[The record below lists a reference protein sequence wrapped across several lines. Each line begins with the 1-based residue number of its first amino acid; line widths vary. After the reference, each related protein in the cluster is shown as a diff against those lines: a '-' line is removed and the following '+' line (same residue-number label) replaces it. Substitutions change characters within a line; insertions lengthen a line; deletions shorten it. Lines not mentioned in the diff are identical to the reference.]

1 MSQDVTVI
9 IPTFNRPEMLPR
21 TLSFL
26 QNTANR
32 LPIIVA
38 DGSDAENS
46 AHNLET
52 CRRAGANVSY
62 VHIPAPPEIA
72 DAAPFRRYLDLL
84 AHYFRRYLLALTRVA
99 TRYVVHCGDDDLLM
113 PEAIIESAEFLDGNS
128 EYVACHGMY
137 FNFRFTNRGVDI
149 ESSTYDGPAIDGNEF
164 GSRVIQLFS
173 RYESPYAAV
182 YRAPVQR
189 AILERLVE
197 MPGTLFSEIFHATAT
212 LVEGKVKRLDRIYY
226 LRNIGV
232 PSNPRPFEHWDQWI
246 LKDLDGFFA
255 CYLEYR
261 TRITA
266 FADVRMSPAPDPDR
280 LRRTIDLAF
289 MLFVGRQFSMAYWI
303 YQYLAT
309 AVVAQEERD
318 RLSILLNERLLAPP
332 PSQPP
337 PTPQPVDEVPS
348 GASGD
353 AGPFPLRVPPEI
365 AARHSPAQW
374 ELLRS
379 KLQPGQTIPFQSIR
393 SHLYRV
399 FNWRGKPSKIP
410 PGQKADNSN

>member
-46 AHNLET
+46 ARNLQT
-52 CRRAGANVSY
+52 CRRVGANVSY
-62 VHIPAPPEIA
+62 VHLPAPPEIA
-72 DAAPFRRYLDLL
+72 DASPFCRYEEIV

-113 PEAIIESAEFLDGNS
+113 PEAIIESAKFLDGNS

-137 FNFRFTNRGVDI
+137 FNFRYANSGIDV
-149 ESSTYDGPAIDGNEF
+149 ECSTYDGPAIDGNEF
-164 GSRVIQLFS
+164 GSRLFQLFS
-173 RYESPYAAV
+173 RYESSYAAV
-182 YRAPVQR
+182 YRTSLQKV
-189 AILERLVE
+189 ILERLVE
-197 MPGTLFSEIFHATAT
+197 MPWALFSEIFHATAT
-212 LVEGKVKRLDRIYY
+212 LVHGKVKRLDRIYY
-226 LRNIGV
+226 LRNVGV
-232 PSNPRPFEHWDQWI
+232 PSNPRPFEDWNQWI
-246 LKDLDGFFA
+246 LKDWDGFLA
-255 CYLEYR
+255 YYLEYR

-266 FADVRMSPAPDPDR
+266 FAAARMSPALDPDR

-289 MLFVGRQFSMAYWI
+289 MLYVGRDFSMAYWI

-318 RLSILLNERLLAPP
+318 RLGILVNERLLAPP

-337 PTPQPVDEVPS
+337 PAPQPLHEVR
-348 GASGD
+348 GD
-353 AGPFPLRVPPEI
+353 AGSAPLRVPAAV
-365 AARHSPAQW
+365 AARHPPPQW

-379 KLQPGQTIPFQSIR
+379 KLQSRVRKTGR
-393 SHLYRV
+393 SRE
-399 FNWRGKPSKIP
+399 P
-410 PGQKADNSN
+410 